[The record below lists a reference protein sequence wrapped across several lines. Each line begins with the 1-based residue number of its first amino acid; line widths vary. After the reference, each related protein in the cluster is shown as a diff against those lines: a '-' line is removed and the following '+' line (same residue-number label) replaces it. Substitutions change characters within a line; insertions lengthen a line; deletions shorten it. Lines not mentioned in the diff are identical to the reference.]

1 MLFVRVLVSLVISEV
16 ALKGWYRVRKA
27 STFFRPAGIDHQ
39 SFIAQNSLLGRIRSK
54 CLHGVPLAHRLV
66 QPQLCVSRRMHS
78 FQLMTSHWARN
89 PSDAELEKGPKG
101 PPDSRTRF
109 PQKMKY
115 VNFFRRKRVWESGA
129 QNLVFPLGKNRVA
142 YFFAPSLQCELSGEA
157 AQAQAS
163 AMLSMEGRSQ
173 VLVARPRSR
182 SRLVRRTQ

>member
-1 MLFVRVLVSLVISEV
+1 MLFGSVQDLVAALQCYSYESWSASSSAKLFVRVLVSLVISEV

-39 SFIAQNSLLGRIRSK
+39 SFIAQKSLLGRIRSK

-109 PQKMKY
+109 P
-115 VNFFRRKRVWESGA
+115 
-129 QNLVFPLGKNRVA
+129 
-142 YFFAPSLQCELSGEA
+142 
-157 AQAQAS
+157 
-163 AMLSMEGRSQ
+163 
-173 VLVARPRSR
+173 
-182 SRLVRRTQ
+182 